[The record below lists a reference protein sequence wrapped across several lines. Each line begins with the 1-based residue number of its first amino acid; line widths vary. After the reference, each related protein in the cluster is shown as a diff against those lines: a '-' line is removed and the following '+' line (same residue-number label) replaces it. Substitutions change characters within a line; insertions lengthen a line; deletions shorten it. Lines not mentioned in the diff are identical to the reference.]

1 MEELQATWKD
11 RADFAVSAA
20 APFVSSFEASR
31 SAAQA
36 GYIAEAHPHDGWRQ
50 DDPKWDVMQPTTT
63 EERLSVAR
71 DWIADLQPQTPQ
83 YVDPIENATRF
94 AFAALPERLYILEDG
109 VVQYQGG
116 RGPFD
121 YHPEEV
127 ESWLE
132 ERFAGEQS
140 ASKL

>member
-1 MEELQATWKD
+1 MEELYAAWKD
-11 RADFAVSAA
+11 KADFA
-20 APFVSSFEASR
+20 APV
-31 SAAQA
+31 
-36 GYIAEAHPHDGWRQ
+36 YIAEAHPHDGWRQ

-71 DWIADLQPQTPQ
+71 DWIADLQPKTPQ
-83 YVDPIENATRF
+83 YVDPIENETRF

-132 ERFAGEQS
+132 ERFAGEQ